1 MNKIKAQLETMNQ
14 QIKELAHLYHD
25 RAIRSNISENEFWV
39 WYTLIIYSG
48 DYSQQDI
55 CSILSLPKQTVNSIV
70 SNLVKKNYACL
81 ETDAN
86 ARNRKLIRLTEKGLK
101 TGNAIVTEVYSFEE
115 KAFSRLDEQ
124 EREAFIRLL
133 KKYTALLD
141 DEFSRN
147 SGEQE

>member
-14 QIKELAHLYHD
+14 QIKELTHLYHD

-70 SNLVKKNYACL
+70 SNLVKKNYAYL
-81 ETDAN
+81 ETDTN
-86 ARNRKLIRLTEKGLK
+86 ARNHKLVRLTENGAEIGK
-101 TGNAIVTEVYSFEE
+101 AIVSDAYSSEE
-115 KAFSRLDEQ
+115 KAFSRLDEH
-124 EREAFIRLL
+124 ERDAFISLL
-133 KKYTALLD
+133 KKYAALLD

-147 SGEQE
+147 SEVQE